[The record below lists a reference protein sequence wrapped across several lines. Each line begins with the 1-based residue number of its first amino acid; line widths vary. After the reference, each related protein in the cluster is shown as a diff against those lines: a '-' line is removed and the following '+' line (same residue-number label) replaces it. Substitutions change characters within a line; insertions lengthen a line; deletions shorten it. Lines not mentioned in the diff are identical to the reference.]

1 MSTNTVQVKQL
12 SDELGV
18 AFGTSGVR
26 GLVKDLTPTLCF
38 AFVRSFLQRVCPS
51 ASSVAIGMD
60 LRPSSPEIAKAC
72 LLAVESFGV
81 DVVFCGAVPTP
92 ALAFYAMQ
100 NNMPSV
106 MITGSH
112 IPFDRNGIK
121 FYRSDGEISKPDEEA
136 IMSGLVDLPD
146 FLSEQAAL
154 LVLPVVDYSA
164 IEYFKQRY
172 TSLFPSNML
181 EDKRIGVYEHSSVAR
196 DVIKELLA
204 HFGAEVVSLER
215 TETFVPID
223 TEAVSEEDVQKG
235 LNWSKEYKL
244 DAIISTDGDGDRP
257 LIANEKGEWLRGDIL
272 GVLCAD
278 YLQASHVV
286 APVNVNTVLELEGQ
300 KQPLARISLRT
311 KIGSPYVIAGMDML
325 LNQSPD
331 ARLVGYEAN
340 GGFLVGSDF
349 VVNNETLHALPT
361 RDCVL
366 PALIVLAMSFEQAR
380 PVSQLTNEFSKRF
393 TASDRMKDIPTDV
406 SRKLIADIKVSKD
419 EQAELLAAI
428 AQSGE
433 RLEVVAIDETD
444 GLRMT
449 LNTNDIVHL
458 RPSGNAPELRCYV
471 ESDQR
476 NKADIMVYVVLDYVK
491 KTPSAQLSHINKL
504 RSQ

>member
-1 MSTNTVQVKQL
+1 MDKMSANVVQVKKL

-26 GLVKDLTPTLCF
+26 GLVKDLTPELCF
-38 AFVRSFLQRVCPS
+38 AFVRSFLQEVCP
-51 ASSVAIGMD
+51 ASSRVAVGMD
-60 LRPSSPEIAKAC
+60 LRPSSPAIAKAC
-72 LLAVESFGV
+72 LLAVESFGA
-81 DVVFCGAVPTP
+81 DVLFCGALPTP

-100 NNMPSV
+100 NAMPSV

-121 FYRSDGEISKPDEEA
+121 FYRPDGEISKADETS
-136 IMSGLVDLPD
+136 IMNGLVEE
-146 FLSEQAAL
+146 SELVSVQAVQ
-154 LVLPVVDYSA
+154 LVLPVIDHSA
-164 IEYFKQRY
+164 IELFKQRY
-172 TSLFPSNML
+172 TLLFPSNML
-181 EDKRIGVYEHSSVAR
+181 QGKRIGVYEHSSVAR

-235 LNWSKEYKL
+235 LNWSKQYKL

-257 LIANEKGEWLRGDIL
+257 LIANENGEWLRGDIL

-300 KQPLARISLRT
+300 KKSLARISLRT
-311 KIGSPYVIAGMDML
+311 KIGSPYVIAGMDAL

-393 TASDRMKDIPTDV
+393 TASDRIKDIPTDV
-406 SRKLIADIKVSKD
+406 SRQLLADIKASKVK
-419 EQAELLAAI
+419 QTELLAAI
-428 AQSGE
+428 AQEGE
-433 RLEVVAIDETD
+433 VLEVVSIDEID

-449 LNTNDIVHL
+449 LSNGDIVHL

-471 ESDQR
+471 ES
-476 NKADIMVYVVLDYVK
+476 ADYVWSQELVK
-491 KTPSAQLSHINKL
+491 KVVEYNG
-504 RSQ
+504 

>member
-1 MSTNTVQVKQL
+1 MSTDAVQVKQL
-12 SDELGV
+12 STELGV

-26 GLVKDLTPTLCF
+26 GLVQDLTPALCF
-38 AFVRSFLQRVCPS
+38 AFVRSFLQEVCPT
-51 ASSVAIGMD
+51 SSRVAIGMD

-72 LLAVESFGV
+72 LLAVESFGAQL
-81 DVVFCGAVPTP
+81 VFCGALPTP

-100 NNMPSV
+100 NSMPAV

-121 FYRSDGEISKPDEEA
+121 FYRPDGEISKADETS
-136 IMSGLVDLPD
+136 IMEGTVAVPESVT
-146 FLSEQAAL
+146 EQAAQL
-154 LVLPVVDYSA
+154 ALPVVDHSA
-164 IEYFKQRY
+164 IELFKQRY

-181 EDKRIGVYEHSSVAR
+181 SGKRVGVYEHSSVAR
-196 DVIKELLA
+196 DVIKALLA
-204 HFGAEVVSLER
+204 HFGADVISLER

-235 LNWSKEYKL
+235 LNWSKEYQL

-272 GVLCAD
+272 GVLCAE
-278 YLQASHVV
+278 YLRASHVV

-300 KQPLARISLRT
+300 KQQPARVSLRT
-311 KIGSPYVIAGMDML
+311 QIGSPFVIAGMEAIL
-325 LNQSPD
+325 QASPN

-349 VVNNETLHALPT
+349 VVNNQTLYALPT

-366 PALIVLAMSFEQAR
+366 PALIVLAMSSDQGC
-380 PVSQLTNEFSKRF
+380 PVSQLTSEYSARF
-393 TASDRMKDIPTDV
+393 TASDRVKDIPSDV
-406 SRKLIADIKVSKD
+406 SRQLIADIKACKAK
-419 EQAELLAAI
+419 QAELL
-428 AQSGE
+428 S
-433 RLEVVAIDETD
+433 VVAQNGVVPEVTVIDETD

-449 LNTNDIVHL
+449 LNNGDIVHL

-471 ESDQR
+471 ESDQGS
-476 NKADIMVYVVLDYVK
+476 KARIMVNVVLSYVQ
-491 KTPSAQLSHINKL
+491 AALL
-504 RSQ
+504 V

>member
-1 MSTNTVQVKQL
+1 MDRMSANAVQVKQL
-12 SDELGV
+12 SYELGV

-26 GLVKDLTPTLCF
+26 GLVKDLTPALCF
-38 AFVRSFLQRVCPS
+38 VFVRSFLQTVCPS
-51 ASSVAIGMD
+51 ASSVAIGTD
-60 LRPSSPEIAKAC
+60 LRPSSPDIARAC
-72 LLAVESFGV
+72 LLAAESFGAKV
-81 DVVFCGAVPTP
+81 IFCGALPTP

-100 NNMPSV
+100 NNMPAV

-121 FYRSDGEISKPDEEA
+121 FYRPDGEISKADETS
-136 IMSGLVDLPD
+136 IMDGLVGVPE
-146 FLSEQAAL
+146 FISEQTTQLA
-154 LVLPVVDYSA
+154 LPVVDDSA
-164 IEYFKQRY
+164 IELFKQRY
-172 TSLFPSNML
+172 TAIFSAAML
-181 EDKRIGVYEHSSVAR
+181 QGKRIGVYEHSSVAR

-204 HFGAEVVSLER
+204 HFGADVISLER

-235 LNWSKEYKL
+235 LHWSKEYKL

-257 LIANEKGEWLRGDIL
+257 LIANEEGEWLRGDIL
-272 GVLCAD
+272 GVLCAN
-278 YLQASHVV
+278 YLKATHVA
-286 APVNVNTVLELEGQ
+286 APVNVNTVLELEGE
-300 KQPLARISLRT
+300 KQQPARVSLRT
-311 KIGSPYVIAGMDML
+311 KIGSPYVIAGMDAL

-366 PALIVLAMSFEQAR
+366 PALIVLAMSLEQAR

-393 TASDRMKDIPTDV
+393 TASDRIKDIPTDV
-406 SRKLIADIKVSKD
+406 SKQLIADIKTSKAK
-419 EQAELLAAI
+419 QTELLSAI
-428 AQSGE
+428 ANEGE
-433 RLEVVAIDETD
+433 VLEVVFIDETD

-449 LNTNDIVHL
+449 LNSGDIVHL

-471 ESDQR
+471 ESE
-476 NKADIMVYVVLDYVK
+476 NMKKIALKVLNILFKVSEK
-491 KTPSAQLSHINKL
+491 
-504 RSQ
+504 

>member
-1 MSTNTVQVKQL
+1 MSTSVVQVKQL

-38 AFVRSFLQRVCPS
+38 AFVRSFLQTVCPS

-60 LRPSSPEIAKAC
+60 LRPSSSDIAKAC
-72 LLAVESFGV
+72 LLAAESFGAKV
-81 DVVFCGAVPTP
+81 EFCGALPTP

-100 NNMPSV
+100 NNMPAV

-121 FYRSDGEISKPDEEA
+121 FYRPDGEISKTDEVS
-136 IMSGLVDLPD
+136 IMNGLVEVPEFVSD
-146 FLSEQAAL
+146 QAAQL
-154 LVLPVVDYSA
+154 ALPVIDHSA
-164 IEYFKQRY
+164 VELFKQRY

-181 EDKRIGVYEHSSVAR
+181 QGKRVGVYEHSSVAR

-204 HFGAEVVSLER
+204 HFGAEVISLER

-278 YLQASHVV
+278 YLQATHVA
-286 APVNVNTVLELEGQ
+286 APVNVNTVLELRGTLQSPE
-300 KQPLARISLRT
+300 RISLRT
-311 KIGSPYVIAGMDML
+311 RIGSPYVIAGMEDL
-325 LNQSPD
+325 LQQSPD
-331 ARLVGYEAN
+331 ARVVGYEAN
-340 GGFLVGSDF
+340 GGFLVGADF
-349 VVNNETLHALPT
+349 VVNNQVLHALPT
-361 RDCVL
+361 RDSVL
-366 PALIVLAMSFEQAR
+366 PALIVLAMSYEQGR
-380 PVSQLTNEFSKRF
+380 PVSQLTANYPGRY
-393 TASDRMKDIPTDV
+393 TASDRIKDIPTDV
-406 SRKLIADIKVSKD
+406 SKQLIADIKTSKAK
-419 EQAELLAAI
+419 QTELLSAI
-428 AQSGE
+428 AQEGE
-433 RLEVVAIDETD
+433 VLEVVSIDETD

-449 LNTNDIVHL
+449 LNNGDIVHL

-471 ESDQR
+471 ESGDQVQS
-476 NKADIMVYVVLDYVK
+476 ISVVSCMLG
-491 KTPSAQLSHINKL
+491 HKL
-504 RSQ
+504 FTNF

>member
-1 MSTNTVQVKQL
+1 MNANAVQVKQL
-12 SDELGV
+12 SDALGV

-26 GLVKDLTPTLCF
+26 GLVADLTPELCF
-38 AFVRSFLQRVCPS
+38 AFVRSFLQEVCP
-51 ASSVAIGMD
+51 ASSRVAVGMD

-72 LLAVESFGV
+72 LLAVESFGA
-81 DVVFCGAVPTP
+81 DVVFCGAIPTP
-92 ALAFYAMQ
+92 ALAFYSMQ

-121 FYRSDGEISKPDEEA
+121 FYRPDGEISKPDEEV
-136 IMSGLVDLPD
+136 IMSGLVNLPD
-146 FLSEQAAL
+146 LISEQAAM
-154 LVLPVVDYSA
+154 LVLPVIDYSA
-164 IEYFKQRY
+164 IECFKQRY
-172 TSLFPSNML
+172 TLLFPSNML
-181 EDKRIGVYEHSSVAR
+181 QDKRIGVYEHSSVAR

-235 LNWSKEYKL
+235 FSWSKEYKL

-311 KIGSPYVIAGMDML
+311 KIGSPYVIAGMNTL

-349 VVNNETLHALPT
+349 VVNDETLHALPT

-366 PALIVLAMSFEQAR
+366 PALIVLAMSFDQAR
-380 PVSQLTNEFSKRF
+380 PVSQLTNEFSKRY
-393 TASDRMKDIPTDV
+393 TASDRMKDIPTDI
-406 SRKLIADIKVSKD
+406 SRKLIADIKISKD
-419 EQAELLAAI
+419 KQAELLAAI
-428 AQSGE
+428 AQEGE
-433 RLEVVAIDETD
+433 VLEVVSIDETD

-449 LNTNDIVHL
+449 LSNGDIVHL
-458 RPSGNAPELRCYV
+458 RSSGNAPELRCYV
-471 ESDQR
+471 ESS
-476 NKADIMVYVVLDYVK
+476 DYVCAQELVK
-491 KTPSAQLSHINKL
+491 KVVEYNG
-504 RSQ
+504 

>member
-1 MSTNTVQVKQL
+1 MSINAIQVKQL

-26 GLVKDLTPTLCF
+26 GLVKDLTPALCF
-38 AFVRSFLQRVCPS
+38 AFARSFLQTVCPS
-51 ASSVAIGMD
+51 ATSVVIGMD
-60 LRPSSPEIAKAC
+60 LRPSSPDIAKAC
-72 LLAVESFGV
+72 LLAAESFGAK
-81 DVVFCGAVPTP
+81 VVFCGALPTP

-100 NNMPSV
+100 NTMPAV

-121 FYRSDGEISKPDEEA
+121 FYRPDGEISKADETS
-136 IMSGLVDLPD
+136 IMDGLVDVPE
-146 FLSEQAAL
+146 FISEQTTQLA
-154 LVLPVVDYSA
+154 LPVVDDSA
-164 IEYFKQRY
+164 IELFKQRY
-172 TSLFPSNML
+172 TAIFPSAML
-181 EDKRIGVYEHSSVAR
+181 QGKRIGVYEHSSVAR
-196 DVIKELLA
+196 DLIKALLA
-204 HFGAEVVSLER
+204 HFGAEVISLER

-235 LNWSKEYKL
+235 LDWSKEYKL

-286 APVNVNTVLELEGQ
+286 APVNVNTVLELEGV
-300 KQPLARISLRT
+300 KQQPARISLRT
-311 KIGSPYVIAGMDML
+311 KIGSPYVIAGMNAL

-393 TASDRMKDIPTDV
+393 TASDRIKDIPTGV
-406 SRKLIADIKVSKD
+406 SKQLIADIKTSKAK
-419 EQAELLAAI
+419 QTELLSVI
-428 AQSGE
+428 AQEGE
-433 RLEVVAIDETD
+433 TLEVISIDETD

-449 LNTNDIVHL
+449 LNNGDIIHL

-471 ESDQR
+471 ERDQH
-476 NKADIMVYVVLDYVK
+476 NKADAMVYVVLDYVK
-491 KTPSAQLSHINKL
+491 EMLSA
-504 RSQ
+504 